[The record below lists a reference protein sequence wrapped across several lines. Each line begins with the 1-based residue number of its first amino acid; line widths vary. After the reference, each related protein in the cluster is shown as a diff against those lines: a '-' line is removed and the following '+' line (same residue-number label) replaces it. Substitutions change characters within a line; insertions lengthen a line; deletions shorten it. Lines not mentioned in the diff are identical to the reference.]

1 MSFNSQGYTL
11 VEMLVA
17 IAVTSIVLSGTYAA
31 YTFFSAQQQT
41 LLAKTNLD
49 RNALRAI
56 DLMRSDIR
64 MAGFTAYW
72 DPVKK
77 LVVDRIP
84 PNTPIQITGSNA
96 DQVTLIYDELDTTG
110 NWVRQSVRYCLK
122 AYGVS
127 NRLLRAKQSCG
138 SDLLNCAQTQTCVD
152 VGEPLLGGVDAFLV
166 EKKSLKTG
174 GIFKDQPQGIQVKL
188 SLVSAR
194 KIEGSN
200 YQPKKSLTFLERA
213 RNVSLVP

>member
-1 MSFNSQGYTL
+1 MNFNSQGYTL

-31 YTFFSAQQQT
+31 YTFFSAQQQI
-41 LLAKTNLD
+41 LLSKTTVD
-49 RNALRAI
+49 RNAMRAI

-64 MAGFTAYW
+64 MAGFTEYW

-77 LVVDRIP
+77 VVVDRVAA
-84 PNTPIQITGSNA
+84 NSPIQITGSNA
-96 DQVTLIYDELDTTG
+96 DEMTLIYDELDAAG
-110 NWVRQSVRYCLK
+110 NWDRQSIRYCLK
-122 AYGVS
+122 AYGLTK
-127 NRLLRAKQSCG
+127 RLLRAKQSCG
-138 SDLLNCAQTQTCVD
+138 GDLLNCVQSQACVD
-152 VGEPLLGGVDAFLV
+152 VGEPLLGGVDAFLI
-166 EKKSLKTG
+166 EKKSLKTT

-188 SLVSAR
+188 SLISTK

-200 YQPKKSLTFLERA
+200 YQAKKTFTFLERA